1 MPNGRLNA
9 ARNFNRESFTFDYLL
24 FFFDRGGFAMEFSI
38 LSVKFVPYFSDVFSR
53 KSCCETNVTLNW
65 GTLNGRRRLF
75 TTGDGFGK
83 AGLLA
88 HRAALVS
95 CDTREKVRSG
105 LEVVR
110 KTFLIFDFSPEGC
123 GRDVEGIGVTFP
135 CNTFAASS
143 GSLPQRQDVVL
154 SNRRCLANLSII
166 SAHTYLPQNLA
177 HCSALRPLP

>member
-1 MPNGRLNA
+1 M
-9 ARNFNRESFTFDYLL
+9 SH
-24 FFFDRGGFAMEFSI
+24 
-38 LSVKFVPYFSDVFSR
+38 
-53 KSCCETNVTLNW
+53 LNW

-75 TTGDGFGK
+75 TTGEGFGK

-88 HRAALVS
+88 QRAALVS
-95 CDTREKVRSG
+95 CDTREKFRSG

-110 KTFLIFDFSPEGC
+110 KTFLILDFNPEGC
-123 GRDVEGIGVTFP
+123 GRGVVGTGVTWYSLHRICIFEGDPIRRLDIAPRTFP

-154 SNRRCLANLSII
+154 SSRRCLANLSII

-177 HCSALRPLP
+177 HCSALSPLP